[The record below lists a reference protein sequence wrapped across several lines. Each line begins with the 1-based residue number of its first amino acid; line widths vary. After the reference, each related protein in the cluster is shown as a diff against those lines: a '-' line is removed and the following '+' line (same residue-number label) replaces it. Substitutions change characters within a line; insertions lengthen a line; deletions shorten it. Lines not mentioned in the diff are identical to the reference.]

1 MVSFPKYLTFALFL
15 IFSFKVSV
23 LAEENLSKPT
33 AIFTAVFWEKYKSAQ
48 LIYTP
53 WGNGNEVN
61 ATTRNLRIGFSSPS
75 KEFVYYGDD
84 NVAFYPVNIGGE
96 DRVGEL
102 EMEKVAEF
110 SFTAKKDTIQRY
122 LLLFLKGNSTS
133 GLKYKIHGIPFSE
146 SEIPFGSLKF
156 FSQFPEVLY
165 LSLNK
170 KTITLPSGGS
180 KTFSLNPQED
190 NKFYPL
196 ECYIRKSAKYEKV
209 LSQSISLSND
219 RRGFLFFAPVRER
232 LRIKPYLLTRQ
243 PLTSAI
249 GFGVPSIVEPE
260 TKPKDDTKPKNP
272 LSPEN
277 TKQTLQPIVQ

>member
-1 MVSFPKYLTFALFL
+1 MVSFSKYLTFVLFL
-15 IFSFKVSV
+15 IFFFKVSV

-61 ATTRNLRIGFSSPS
+61 ATTRNLRVGFSSPS
-75 KEFVYYGDD
+75 KEFAYYGDD
-84 NVAFYPVNIGGE
+84 NVAFYPVNIDGE
-96 DRVGEL
+96 EKGVEL

-110 SFTAKKDTIQRY
+110 SFTPKKDTIQRY
-122 LLLFLKGNSTS
+122 LLLFLTVNSTS

-156 FSQFPEVLY
+156 FSQFPEALY

-170 KTITLPSGGS
+170 KTMTLPSGGS
-180 KTFSLNPQED
+180 KTLSINPQEETR
-190 NKFYPL
+190 FYPL
-196 ECYIRKSAKYEKV
+196 ECYVRKEGKYEKV

-232 LRIKPYLLTRQ
+232 LRIKPYLVFRQ
-243 PLTSAI
+243 PLTHAI
-249 GFGVPSIVEPE
+249 GYGVPSIVEPKV
-260 TKPKDDTKPKNP
+260 KPKDDTNPKNP

-277 TKQTLQPIVQ
+277 TKQLLQPIVQ